1 MSNASRWG
9 DAEEGE
15 MGRDR
20 IRGIDAETAER
31 LLAGDSVRSD
41 PLADLLAA
49 AAAPAR
55 SRELVREEAAVVAF
69 RYARLRP
76 APARHA
82 RSAVRRRWAWLLSI
96 KAAAITVAVAAA
108 GVALAAGTGVL
119 PNPMVDVDSP
129 SVGPGASTPQNG
141 MSATDASFWGTTTV
155 SPGPPGL
162 GSSSLLVGLC
172 HAYVAQ
178 LAIKPDK
185 LPDSHPFAA
194 LIAAAGGVEKVVA
207 FCEGLLRTQPGVH
220 PSGPPTEHP
229 TGKPS
234 EHPGSAPDNQSVTP
248 SAQPGG

>member
-55 SRELVREEAAVVAF
+55 SRELVGEEAAVVAF

-76 APARHA
+76 AHARHA
-82 RSAVRRRWAWLLSI
+82 RSAVGRRWAWLLSV

-108 GVALAAGTGVL
+108 GMALAAGTGVL

-129 SVGPGASTPQNG
+129 SVGPGASTPQHG
-141 MSATDASFWGTTTV
+141 MTATDASFWGTASV
-155 SPGPPGL
+155 SPGPPGP
-162 GSSSLLVGLC
+162 GSSLSLVGLC
-172 HAYVAQ
+172 HAYLAQ
-178 LAIKPDK
+178 LAITPDK

-194 LIAAAGGVEKVVA
+194 LIASAGGVEKVGP
-207 FCEGLLRTQPGVH
+207 FCEGLLSTQPVVH
-220 PSGPPTEHP
+220 PSATPSDHP

-234 EHPGSAPDNQSVTP
+234 EHPSEAPDNQNVSP
-248 SAQPGG
+248 SAHPGG